1 MTPDLTALLTSIDER
16 LQRVEALLLERGPVR
31 QSRSPAKVARRAEQV
46 DREREQV
53 AALLDALH
61 AAIGQ
66 RSFTVASLQVETDV
80 KLRSVLDALGLNPR
94 QLGKLLARW
103 TGEAVDYLE
112 VSREVSR
119 EGSDADGAIWAVRSV
134 FQERAETQKPSLS
147 FD

>member
-16 LQRVEALLLERGPVR
+16 LQRIEAVLLERGPVR
-31 QSRSPAKVARRAEQV
+31 QSRSPAKVTRRAEQA

-66 RSFTVASLQVETDV
+66 RSFTVASLQGETDV
-80 KLRSVLDALGLNPR
+80 KLRSVLDGMGLSAR

-134 FQERAETQKPSLS
+134 FQERAETQKPSPPVA
-147 FD
+147 